1 MLLGSI
7 TVRLVTRSM
16 GQPDPQ
22 LARSILEYWAT
33 GLEAGVLIM
42 KANLGSIETKV
53 VHSGEPRPRIAGAVV
68 MPVFQSATYQYAGEK
83 SYDDV
88 RYIRLNNT
96 PNQLALA
103 DKLAALE
110 NAEDALVTA
119 SGMAAIS
126 TSLLTFLGKGDH
138 LLAQDCLYGGTHD
151 FVTRDIREFGISYDF
166 IDGNNPE
173 SWKQNLKPTT
183 KAIYVETISNPL
195 MQVPDLEAVVSF
207 AKSHGLVSM
216 IDNTFASPVNFR
228 PLEMGFDLSL
238 HSATKY
244 LNGHSDIVAGAVIGK
259 SNLIERVTHK
269 LNHLGGSLDPHAAF
283 LLHRGIKTLALR
295 VKQHNE
301 SALQIAHFLE
311 KHPAVSK
318 VNYPGLESHPNYE
331 RAKRLFD
338 GYGGMMSFEL
348 HDGVEGAESFMRAA
362 WLPAVAPSLGGVETL
377 LTRPSLTSH
386 SGLSQENRR
395 RLGISDGLVR
405 LSVGIEA
412 TQDLIGDFQQAL
424 ETPSKRTPSH
434 PS

>member
-1 MLLGSI
+1 
-7 TVRLVTRSM
+7 
-16 GQPDPQ
+16 
-22 LARSILEYWAT
+22 
-33 GLEAGVLIM
+33 M
-42 KANLGSIETKV
+42 KANLRSIETKV
-53 VHSGEPRPRIAGAVV
+53 IHSGEPRPRISGAVV

-96 PNQLALA
+96 PNHLALA
-103 DKLAALE
+103 EKLAALE
-110 NAEDALVTA
+110 NAEDAVVTA

-126 TSLLTFLGKGDH
+126 TSLLTFLGKGNH

-151 FVTRDIREFGISYDF
+151 FVTRDIKEFGISYDF
-166 IDGNNPE
+166 IDGNKPE
-173 SWKQNLKPTT
+173 SWKRNLKPTT
-183 KAIYVETISNPL
+183 KVIYVETISNPL

-207 AKSHGLVSM
+207 AKSHGLISM

-259 SNLIERVTHK
+259 SNLIEKVTHK

-301 SALQIAHFLE
+301 SALQIAQFLE
-311 KHPAVSK
+311 KHGDVAR
-318 VNYPGLESHPNYE
+318 VNYPGLESHPNHE

-338 GYGGMMSFEL
+338 GFGGMVSFEL

-362 WLPAVAPSLGGVETL
+362 RLPAVAPSLGGVETL
-377 LTRPSLTSH
+377 VTRPSLTSH
-386 SGLSQENRR
+386 SGLSPEDRR
-395 RLGISDGLVR
+395 RLGISDGLIR

-412 TQDLIGDFQQAL
+412 TQDLIEDFEQAL
-424 ETPSKRTPSH
+424 EGDAKRTPSH
-434 PS
+434 RSQATVPVHR